1 MSLVKHGNRLER
13 SAERKKDARRKR
25 RDSGSTAD
33 TESGE
38 EGKTGGAGS
47 YSKGMDI
54 NDLQDDKV
62 AVRQARSNGGGETN
76 LHRAAM
82 GKDLRIK
89 GRRAD
94 REWTIDEVFKLMK
107 GKSDAYLLK
116 KDDSEN
122 TCVHITCM
130 EGGAAARAIL
140 KEWRVRGLPLDL
152 TGNCGNTPLIFASM
166 TNQVG
171 VGRML
176 IRAGCR
182 LDLANGYGTT
192 ALHRAIGNGSDQFV
206 AMLIHLGADVE
217 DRNFDGLTPLHL
229 AGMHSAGSRAGEL
242 LIDAGADQMALSP
255 SNKRPEDYVMCSS
268 PHGAAVFRGALRR
281 YNSPWSMAEHRWQP
295 WKARL
300 GVMGLLMVWQRLAI
314 AAANAPPLPPLFTS
328 PEDANAGVPPSNI
341 SGGSSKAAGGSPPQP
356 HLFYLP
362 YEIWIVVISHLTGK
376 DLQHRADQIFGDEEK
391 WNGEA
396 ILNRDPLT
404 ADTFEAGKGKGK
416 GKRKGK
422 GKETVSLFDAD
433 EASVGSGGDR
443 EGGADGGGGGG
454 SRGGNAAGVP
464 EWIRMAREAGDRDR
478 SKVGWR
484 ERYGDEENLFY
495 PTWKKPSSST
505 LPQSAG
511 AADTSADIAEGGGA
525 GAGAATDAGAV
536 VDTAVKPT
544 GSAGHA
550 AALAQLQAMGFE
562 RHLAESALL
571 ATNGSV
577 ERSLTQLLS

>member
-1 MSLVKHGNRLER
+1 
-13 SAERKKDARRKR
+13 
-25 RDSGSTAD
+25 
-33 TESGE
+33 
-38 EGKTGGAGS
+38 
-47 YSKGMDI
+47 
-54 NDLQDDKV
+54 
-62 AVRQARSNGGGETN
+62 
-76 LHRAAM
+76 
-82 GKDLRIK
+82 
-89 GRRAD
+89 
-94 REWTIDEVFKLMK
+94 
-107 GKSDAYLLK
+107 
-116 KDDSEN
+116 
-122 TCVHITCM
+122 
-130 EGGAAARAIL
+130 
-140 KEWRVRGLPLDL
+140 
-152 TGNCGNTPLIFASM
+152 
-166 TNQVG
+166 
-171 VGRML
+171 
-176 IRAGCR
+176 
-182 LDLANGYGTT
+182 
-192 ALHRAIGNGSDQFV
+192 
-206 AMLIHLGADVE
+206 
-217 DRNFDGLTPLHL
+217 
-229 AGMHSAGSRAGEL
+229 
-242 LIDAGADQMALSP
+242 
-255 SNKRPEDYVMCSS
+255 
-268 PHGAAVFRGALRR
+268 
-281 YNSPWSMAEHRWQP
+281 
-295 WKARL
+295 
-300 GVMGLLMVWQRLAI
+300 MGLLMVWQRLAI

-416 GKRKGK
+416 RKGK
-422 GKETVSLFDAD
+422 GKETVSPFDAD

-536 VDTAVKPT
+536 VDTAVEPT

-550 AALAQLQAMGFE
+550 AAVAESLPNGGDDGGSNAGDGGIGIGATGNEGAGAAGPLYPNQLAQLQAMGFE

>member
-1 MSLVKHGNRLER
+1 MPFI
-13 SAERKKDARRKR
+13 
-25 RDSGSTAD
+25 
-33 TESGE
+33 
-38 EGKTGGAGS
+38 
-47 YSKGMDI
+47 Y
-54 NDLQDDKV
+54 
-62 AVRQARSNGGGETN
+62 
-76 LHRAAM
+76 
-82 GKDLRIK
+82 
-89 GRRAD
+89 
-94 REWTIDEVFKLMK
+94 
-107 GKSDAYLLK
+107 
-116 KDDSEN
+116 
-122 TCVHITCM
+122 
-130 EGGAAARAIL
+130 
-140 KEWRVRGLPLDL
+140 
-152 TGNCGNTPLIFASM
+152 
-166 TNQVG
+166 VG
-171 VGRML
+171 
-176 IRAGCR
+176 AGCR

-206 AMLIHLGADVE
+206 AMLIHLGKREHSSIICNTAAFPFSLFSFLFFFGFFLVRYTFSNPCVVCVRARVLLSLSLSLSPFNVFFRKKTPQPYPTPKKSGADVE

-505 LPQSAG
+505 LPQSAA

-550 AALAQLQAMGFE
+550 AAVAESLPNGGDDGGSNAGDGGVGIGATGNEGAGAAGPLYPNQLAQLQAMGFE